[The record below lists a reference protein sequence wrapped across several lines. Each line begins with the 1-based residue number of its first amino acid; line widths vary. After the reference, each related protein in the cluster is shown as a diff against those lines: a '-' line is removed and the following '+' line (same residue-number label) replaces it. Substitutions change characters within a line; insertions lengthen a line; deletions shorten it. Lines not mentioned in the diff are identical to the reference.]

1 MKIKNSHH
9 DNNIINI
16 ILNKNEKINSQNQQG
31 QSILGKKE
39 DDNVKSEEK
48 KEIIEF
54 FTKSLKIVKKIVNSI
69 GLTPAV
75 SVAAKQAYQI
85 FSSPS
90 TGI

>member
-1 MKIKNSHH
+1 MLNE
-9 DNNIINI
+9 
-16 ILNKNEKINSQNQQG
+16 ILSSFLKP
-31 QSILGKKE
+31 KE
-39 DDNVKSEEK
+39 NTKSDEEK

-90 TGI
+90 AGI

>member
-1 MKIKNSHH
+1 MMALEEFIKTVAYKLSN
-9 DNNIINI
+9 D
-16 ILNKNEKINSQNQQG
+16 
-31 QSILGKKE
+31 
-39 DDNVKSEEK
+39 EEK

-69 GLTPAV
+69 GLSPAV

-90 TGI
+90 AGI